1 MNVELALRSRQSS
14 RTHRPAGSKAAD
26 YMRSTATL
34 PSSVTRLSASSE
46 KKRPAWRQGSYCS
59 GPVAI
64 KEFFKRVSSAPTNP
78 SRASAARSFDVA
90 DLYRGPVAE
99 RQAALD
105 TQGLPLDEKLRQ
117 AYFWIVNTAIISP
130 HYDIEYNDTPPAAF
144 TLGDSNSR
152 LTLPTAQ
159 SYSSYVL
166 LPLLTFATRRKCLF
180 IGGPGRGKTASAIL
194 MGVLA
199 GYSVRDVKRA
209 MQHGQPQ
216 MTIADLLGNP
226 LPADLV
232 NAQSMDAIRIAWRK
246 WLGLRVKIIDE
257 YNRIPTRTQS
267 ALLTVMGDNY
277 AELLDHIYECPES
290 AWFFTANDDQ
300 GGGTYQV
307 IEALRDRI
315 DVVVQALAFNPRF
328 LHELLLR
335 VEENIRP
342 EEVVPRQI
350 IFSESEIDRLG
361 DEIRGVEMPGDVRR
375 RLEFF
380 SSQFEFCE
388 VAAHQ
393 FEYKTKDT
401 VRLSGVEWQTMIGQ
415 DTGRDRL
422 KDLGCQTKNGLSVRA
437 LMTLIH
443 YGKAMAYFR
452 GAAQVTLEDM
462 RQVLPFVL
470 HDKLTADHDAPFFEA
485 PGNAALRADRVG
497 WLRRLFDESSA
508 EYDRLNLDREDPVA
522 RLSEQFQLG
531 LSGITE
537 SDVRSRLARIEGLVS
552 ELSRGKKLYG
562 HLYDDL
568 LVLKYLH
575 HRYTNY
581 LRWVATQ

>member
-1 MNVELALRSRQSS
+1 
-14 RTHRPAGSKAAD
+14 
-26 YMRSTATL
+26 
-34 PSSVTRLSASSE
+34 
-46 KKRPAWRQGSYCS
+46 
-59 GPVAI
+59 VAI
-64 KEFFKRVSSAPTNP
+64 KGLFTRLSSAPTNP
-78 SRASAARSFDVA
+78 GKPAAARAFDVA

-99 RQAALD
+99 RQSALD
-105 TQGLPLDEKLRQ
+105 PQGLPLDEKLRQ

-130 HYDIEYNDTPPAAF
+130 HYDIEYNDKPPAVF
-144 TLGDSNSR
+144 TLGDSKSR

-159 SYSSYVL
+159 SYSSFVL

-226 LPADLV
+226 LPSDLV
-232 NAQSMDAIRIAWRK
+232 NAKSMDDIRIAWRK

-290 AWFFTANDDQ
+290 AWYFTANDDQ

-315 DVVVQALAFNPRF
+315 DVVVQALAFNSRF

-335 VEENIRP
+335 VEENARP
-342 EEVVPRQI
+342 EELVPRQV
-350 IFSESEIDRLG
+350 IFSESEIDQMG
-361 DEIRGVEMPGDVRR
+361 AEIRAVALPPEVRR

-401 VRLSGVEWQTMIGQ
+401 VRLSGVEWQTVTGL

-443 YGKAMAYFR
+443 YAKAMAYFR
-452 GAAQVTLEDM
+452 GNPLVSLDDV

-470 HDKLTADHDAPFFEA
+470 HDKLTPDPDAPFFEA
-485 PGNAALRADRVG
+485 PGNAPLRADRVG
-497 WLRRLFDESSA
+497 WLRRLFDESAA
-508 EYDRLNLDREDPVA
+508 EYDRLNLDQDDPVA

-531 LSGITE
+531 LDGLGE
-537 SDVRSRLARIEGLVS
+537 SEVRARLARIESMLA
-552 ELSRGKKLYG
+552 ELARGKKLYG
-562 HLYDDL
+562 NLYDDV